1 MGLLVF
7 GTQIHDL
14 RTFDAGTDI
23 YIDIYRYVTFFFFG
37 AALSST
43 FRFLFAGMRYE
54 EFRAAGEVL
63 GPIYYIVFKVYRYIP
78 IYIPIYGTKS
88 SGQLERS

>member
-1 MGLLVF
+1 MVAVRREFVLNMVSNKGRSCFSGCRANWFV
-7 GTQIHDL
+7 
-14 RTFDAGTDI
+14 
-23 YIDIYRYVTFFFFG
+23 FFG

-63 GPIYYIVFKVYRYIP
+63 GPIYYIVFKVCL
-78 IYIPIYGTKS
+78 IYMPMYTDTYTDI
-88 SGQLERS
+88 